1 MKKSFIILS
10 IGILLLGFNACS
22 TIMHSTTQEVEFI
35 SNPPNANISI
45 DGMKF
50 GTSPQKVNIERGANH
65 VVTFELEGY
74 EVYETQVTR
83 KISFWFWGNVL
94 NGFIPGMTIDMF
106 TGAMYNLLP
115 EKMEVELSPAKV
127 ETTKKKR

>member
-1 MKKSFIILS
+1 MKNPLFILS
-10 IGILLLGFNACS
+10 VCMMFLVLNACS

-35 SNPPNANISI
+35 SIPPNANISI
-45 DGMKF
+45 DGLKF

-83 KISFWFWGNVL
+83 KLSFWFWGNAL

-115 EKMEVELSPAKV
+115 EKMEVELSPAKH
-127 ETTKKKR
+127 ETIKKKK

>member
-1 MKKSFIILS
+1 MKKSIIIIS
-10 IGILLLGFNACS
+10 FCILHFAFNACS

-35 SNPPNANISI
+35 SNPTNANISI

-50 GTSPQKVNIERGANH
+50 GTTPQKINLERGANH

-74 EVYETQVTR
+74 TFYETQVTR

-115 EKMEVELSPAKV
+115 EKMEVQLTPAKV
-127 ETTKKKR
+127 EDNKKKR